1 MEGFKSC
8 NRVLPPQLRDTLDR
22 RKNSNSKTA
31 ASKNKNEQAP
41 FQTLASRKTVSKPDF
56 FA

>member
-1 MEGFKSC
+1 
-8 NRVLPPQLRDTLDR
+8 VLPPQLRDTLDR

-31 ASKNKNEQAP
+31 ARKNKNNKNEQAP